1 MSKKRLYSRLDNL
14 LTNIE
19 TELPL
24 PKEQPSV
31 LPAVQSGWTWECN
44 AEGIFTSCSPEILD
58 CLGIASDSVCG
69 QSVFSYRVHP
79 DSKLDLAKC
88 FEQENL
94 PADVTIQMLNKSGSW
109 INTRVHIF
117 AHAPDNGHKSNI
129 RGFTQIIS
137 QTPEEKPAKTKTGP
151 LILSEIPKGQIIPPP
166 QPINGISIVGNQTS
180 ESSQIWSK
188 TGKESLLKKQ
198 LLSHA
203 HEENGFAAI
212 AVPFNLGRQGTGLLE
227 ILDDN
232 GPRRWS
238 EDEQLLVQE
247 VSNQL
252 ALALENAQL
261 YATAQ
266 QELSERTRAEQE
278 ILKRNQDLAELNRVG
293 QKLGKLA
300 SQEEI
305 IELVYQTIGQLV
317 ENQNL
322 AIVIYHPDPNTIS
335 FPFYT
340 VAGER
345 RQISDRVVINGI
357 FEYTIRT
364 KAPFLIRKQA
374 REAFLEAGIDLP
386 ARIPASLLAVPL
398 LTGDHPLGAIVLQ
411 NFEQENAYSSIHTEL
426 ISTIASQAATALEN
440 ANLFQEISNALAA
453 IENRERY
460 QGNVAR
466 AVASLTEF
474 GTKSLLEVLESLGK
488 AAQCSR
494 VFFAQIQE
502 DERGL
507 YWRSI
512 AEWTNPELNTF
523 FDKVKNH
530 YLPVALFPYWSKEL
544 RENGWLAGVCNQFP
558 SPEKEFLKDQQIIS
572 TLLISVPGKS
582 SFPSFIAFDQVEVER
597 EWQVEEINV
606 LRVAAD
612 ALSNTVVREDLL
624 DQLQV
629 SLDETESL
637 YKASH
642 RLALA
647 NDLQEMVASLTMG
660 LNVSGFNRAVLL
672 LLNQDI
678 TGNSVSSN
686 VAANWYSGHGSPPP
700 PIGTEYLKEL
710 LEYNFL
716 NAAPVFYND
725 TFESGINLSLRE
737 AFTRHE
743 IRATAVLPLWASKR
757 HLGYFLLLSEEK
769 HQFSAREMRSYPPLV
784 DQMAISIENLRLF
797 HQTEASLA
805 ETGLLYKISS
815 GIAQASNPQDLIFIV
830 VGNIMPAQGDQA
842 IILQVSQEADG
853 HPVEM
858 EIVGAHDI
866 KSGNHLLG
874 KRINITSLPFILSL
888 FEEVAVIEDTAH
900 SNIDQASQK
909 TLAEMSMASAAVVP
923 FHSGRR
929 LTGAMIVASRQITKF
944 EPQEARLL
952 QIAGNTIGVS
962 LERQRL
968 LREAQRRALEL
979 QSAAEIARDTSS
991 TLSLETLLSRIVNL
1005 MVERFSFNHASIF
1018 LMDETNRSAVIQE
1031 STGAAGQEMK
1041 QRKHKLA
1048 VGSKTIV
1055 GTVAGSGNP
1064 VVVNDTSQ
1072 SDIYFANPLLPETRS
1087 EMGIPLKLGKKIIG
1101 VLDIQANRAN
1111 AFSQDDIAVLQ
1122 ILADQIA
1129 VAIDNAKAY
1138 QLSQKAIAEM
1148 TEVDRLKSQ
1157 FLANMSHE
1165 LRTPLN
1171 SIIGFSRVILKG
1183 IDGPVNDVQTQ
1194 DLLAIYNSGQHLL
1207 SLINDILDLSK
1218 IEAGKMELS
1227 FSEVNIPDLINS
1239 VMTTAIGLVKDKSI
1253 KLLQIV
1259 PADLPVMWADSTR
1272 VRQVLLNLISNAS
1285 KFTDQGSITV
1295 AASVSSNESGK
1306 KEILI
1311 TVTDTG
1317 MGIASEDQSKLFQP
1331 FSQVD
1336 DSPTRKTGGT
1346 GLGLSIC
1353 RSMIELHGGK
1363 IGLLSSEPGK
1373 GSTFYFTIPMPQP
1386 KSQVVEPASSS
1397 NVILSID
1404 DDYQVIS
1411 LYERFLKPQG
1421 IQVIACTDPKMA
1433 IKKAKEVR
1441 PFAITLDVMMPGRD
1455 GWDVMQELKHDPE
1468 TRNIPVIICSIL
1480 EEEEK
1485 GFSMGASDYLVKPFL
1500 QEDLNNAILR
1510 LDQDGKV
1517 HDVLVID
1524 DDPEDLRLV
1533 QKIIQDGSNYRV
1545 TVIDGGQKGWDYLQN
1560 NQPDLIILDLFM
1572 PDMDGF
1578 TVLNKLQGNPILR
1591 NVPVIVLSGADLTPE
1606 HYQQLEEYGQQLLTK
1621 GLLKENELLNTLES
1635 ILNKLHRR

>member
-1 MSKKRLYSRLDNL
+1 MSKKQLYSRLDNL
-14 LTNIE
+14 LTNI
-19 TELPL
+19 TQDLPL
-24 PKEQPSV
+24 PLEQP
-31 LPAVQSGWTWECN
+31 AIQSGWTWECN
-44 AEGIFTSCSPEILD
+44 SEGIFVSCSAEVYD
-58 CLGIASDSVCG
+58 CLGVTPENVCG
-69 QSVFSYRVHP
+69 QSIFTYRIHP
-79 DSKLDLAKC
+79 ESKPELSRC
-88 FEQENL
+88 FDRSNL
-94 PADVTIQMLNKSGSW
+94 PADITVHMLNKSGRW
-109 INTRVHIF
+109 IITRLYIF
-117 AHAPDNGHKSNI
+117 SPYSENGYKTNFH
-129 RGFTQIIS
+129 GFTQIIS
-137 QTPEEKPAKTKTGP
+137 QQAEDQPSDINSGS
-151 LILSEIPKGQIIPPP
+151 LQVSEIPKTAEAHPKQG
-166 QPINGISIVGNQTS
+166 INGIAIIDGHVAQ
-180 ESSQIWSK
+180 SSQAWSK
-188 TGKESLLKKQ
+188 IGRESLLQKQ
-198 LLSHA
+198 LLSQSS
-203 HEENGFAAI
+203 EDKDPAAI
-212 AVPFNLGRQGTGLLE
+212 AVPFKLGQQNTGLLE
-227 ILDDN
+227 ILDDK
-232 GPRRWS
+232 GPRKWS

-261 YATAQ
+261 YETAQ
-266 QELSERTRAEQE
+266 QELNERIRAEQE
-278 ILKRNQDLAELNRVG
+278 IIKRNQDLAELNQLG

-300 SQEEI
+300 SQAEI
-305 IELVYQTIGQLV
+305 LELVHQTIGKLV
-317 ENQNL
+317 ENKNL
-322 AIVIYHPDPNTIS
+322 SIVIYHPELNIIS
-335 FPFYT
+335 FPIYSID
-340 VAGER
+340 GKR
-345 RQISDRVVINGI
+345 LQIPDQMLANGI
-357 FEYTIRT
+357 FEYPLHSKST
-364 KAPFLIRKQA
+364 FLISDHVK
-374 REAFLEAGIDLP
+374 EALQEANIDLP
-386 ARIPASLLAVPL
+386 MQIPASLLAIPL
-398 LTGDHPLGAIVLQ
+398 LAGDRPLGAIILQ
-411 NFEQENAYSSIHTEL
+411 NYQQENAYSSIQVEL
-426 ISTIASQAATALEN
+426 LSTIASQAATALEN
-440 ANLFQEISNALAA
+440 ANLFQEITSAFSA

-488 AAQCSR
+488 ASDCSR

-507 YWRSI
+507 YWRTI
-512 AEWTNPELNTF
+512 AEWTNPELTTF

-544 RENGWLAGVCNQFP
+544 REKGWLAGIYNQFP
-558 SPEKEFLKDQQIIS
+558 SPEKEFLQDQQINS

-582 SFPSFIAFDQVEVER
+582 YYPSFIAFDQVESER
-597 EWQVEEINV
+597 QWEVEEINV

-612 ALSNTVVREDLL
+612 ALSNTFIREDLL
-624 DQLQV
+624 DQLQI

-647 NDLQEMVASLTMG
+647 NNTQEMVASITMG
-660 LNVSGFNRAVLL
+660 LNVSGFNRAVLVTFSNDL
-672 LLNQDI
+672 A
-678 TGNSVSSN
+678 GNPVGSN
-686 VAANWYSGHGSPPP
+686 VVANWYSGHGSPPP

-710 LEYNFL
+710 LEYSFL
-716 NAAPVFYND
+716 SASPVFYND
-725 TFESGINLSLRE
+725 TFESGINASLQE
-737 AFTRHE
+737 AFNRRE
-743 IRATAVLPLWASKR
+743 IRAIAILPLWASKR

-769 HQFSAREMRSYPPLV
+769 HQFTAREMRSYPPLV
-784 DQMAISIENLRLF
+784 DQMAISLENLRLF
-797 HQTEASLA
+797 QQTEASLA

-830 VGNIMPAQGDQA
+830 VGNIMPAQADQT
-842 IILQVSQEADG
+842 IILQVSQETDG
-853 HPVEM
+853 NPVALEF
-858 EIVGAHDI
+858 VGAHDI
-866 KSGNHLLG
+866 KGENHLIG
-874 KRINITSLPFILSL
+874 RHINVSSFPFILSL
-888 FEEVAVIEDTAH
+888 FEEVAVIEDVAH
-900 SNIDQASQK
+900 SNLDQSSKK
-909 TLAEMSMASAAVVP
+909 TLLEMSINSVAIVP

-929 LTGAMIVASRQITKF
+929 LTGAMIVGSRQCTKF

-991 TLSLETLLSRIVNL
+991 TLSLETLLSRIVTL
-1005 MVERFSFNHASIF
+1005 VVERFNFNHSSIF
-1018 LMDETNRSAVIQE
+1018 LLDESSKFAIIQE
-1031 STGAAGQEMK
+1031 STGDAGKELKLRM
-1041 QRKHKLA
+1041 HKLA

-1087 EMGIPLKLGKKIIG
+1087 EMGIPLKLGKKVIG
-1101 VLDIQANRAN
+1101 VLDIQSNRTS

-1122 ILADQIA
+1122 VLADQIA

-1138 QLSQKAIAEM
+1138 ELSQKAIAEIR
-1148 TEVDRLKSQ
+1148 ELDRLKDQ

-1227 FSEVNIPDLINS
+1227 FSEVNVSDLVNS

-1253 KLLQIV
+1253 KLVQNI
-1259 PADLPVMWADSTR
+1259 PADLPTMWADSTR
-1272 VRQVLLNLISNAS
+1272 IRQVLLNLISNAA
-1285 KFTDQGSITV
+1285 KFTEQGSITV
-1295 AASVSSNESGK
+1295 AATISINESGK
-1306 KEILI
+1306 KEFVI

-1317 MGIASEDQSKLFQP
+1317 VGISSEDQAKLFQP

-1353 RSMIELHGGK
+1353 KSLIDMHAGK

-1373 GSTFYFTIPMPQP
+1373 GSTFFFTVPIPKLDTIP
-1386 KSQVVEPASSS
+1386 STEIAS
-1397 NVILSID
+1397 NPNAILAID
-1404 DDYQVIS
+1404 DDFQVIN

-1421 IQVIACTDPKMA
+1421 IHVIACTDPKLA
-1433 IKKAKEVR
+1433 VKKAKEVR
-1441 PFAITLDVMMPGRD
+1441 PFAITLDIMMPDKD
-1455 GWDVMQELKHDPE
+1455 GWAVMQELKSDPE
-1468 TRNIPVIICSIL
+1468 TRKIPVIICSIL

-1510 LDQDGKV
+1510 LDQDGKA
-1517 HDVLVID
+1517 HNILVID
-1524 DDPEDLRLV
+1524 DDPDDLRLV
-1533 QKIIQDGSNYRV
+1533 QKIIEEKSNYQV
-1545 TVIDGGQKGWDYLQN
+1545 TTMNGGREGWEYLQS
-1560 NQPDLIILDLFM
+1560 NQPDIIILDLFM
-1572 PDMDGF
+1572 PEMDGF
-1578 TVLNKLQGNPILR
+1578 TLLNRLQANPIFR
-1591 NVPVIVLSGADLTPE
+1591 DIPVIVLSGADLTFE
-1606 HYQQLEEYGQQLLTK
+1606 HYQQLEEFGQQLLTK

-1635 ILNKLHRR
+1635 ILNKLHKK

>member
-1 MSKKRLYSRLDNL
+1 MSKKRLYSRLENL

-19 TELPL
+19 EELPL
-24 PKEQPSV
+24 PKEQPAV
-31 LPAVQSGWTWECN
+31 VQSGWSWECN
-44 AEGIFTSCSPEILD
+44 SEGIYISCSPEIFD
-58 CLGIASDSVCG
+58 CLGILPESVCG
-69 QSVFSYRVHP
+69 QSIFTFRIHP
-79 DSKLDLAKC
+79 ESKTELSKS
-88 FEQENL
+88 FEQGNL
-94 PADVTIQMLNKSGSW
+94 PADFTIQMLNNSSKW
-109 INTRVHIF
+109 VVTRIHIF
-117 AHAPDNGHKSNI
+117 SHPPDNGHKSNI
-129 RGFTQIIS
+129 RGFTQFLHLS
-137 QTPEEKPAKTKTGP
+137 PEEPVTKKPPTGP
-151 LILSEIPKGQIIPPP
+151 LKVSDRARVQLITPF
-166 QPINGISIVGNQTS
+166 QPIKGIAISGDQTS
-180 ESSQIWSK
+180 QPVQVWSK
-188 TGKESLLKKQ
+188 TGRESLLTQQ
-198 LLSHA
+198 LLSQSSKDSDP
-203 HEENGFAAI
+203 AAI
-212 AVPFNLGRQGTGLLE
+212 AVPFKLGSQGTGLLE
-227 ILDDN
+227 ILDEN
-232 GPRRWS
+232 GPRKWS

-266 QELSERTRAEQE
+266 QELTERTRAEQE
-278 ILKRNQDLAELNRVG
+278 ILKRNQDLAELNLVG

-300 SQEEI
+300 SRDDI
-305 IELVYQTIGQLV
+305 LELVYQTIGQLV

-322 AIVIYHPDPNTIS
+322 ALVIYNPELNTIS
-335 FPFYT
+335 FPFCS
-340 VAGER
+340 VNGEL
-345 RQISDRVVINGI
+345 RQIPERIVANGI
-357 FEYTIRT
+357 FEYTLHSKTTLLVRQHVKKT
-364 KAPFLIRKQA
+364 LH
-374 REAFLEAGIDLP
+374 EANIDLP
-386 ARIPASLLAVPL
+386 SRIPASLLAIPL
-398 LTGDHPLGAIVLQ
+398 LTGDHAVGAIVLQ
-411 NFEQENAYSSIHTEL
+411 DFDKENAYNSIHVEL
-426 ISTIASQAATALEN
+426 LSTIASQAATALEN
-440 ANLFQEISNALAA
+440 AKLFEEIRTALAA

-488 AAQCSR
+488 ASQCSR

-512 AEWTNPELNTF
+512 AEWTNPELSTF

-530 YLPVALFPYWSKEL
+530 YLPVALFPYWSIEL
-544 RENGWLAGVCNQFP
+544 REKGWLSGICNQFP
-558 SPEKEFLKDQQIIS
+558 SPEKEFLNDQQITS

-582 SFPSFIAFDQVEVER
+582 SFPSFIAFDQVEIER
-597 EWQVEEINV
+597 DWLIEEVNV

-637 YKASH
+637 YNASH

-647 NDLQEMVASLTMG
+647 NDMQEMVASITMG
-660 LNVSGFNRAVLL
+660 LNVTGFNRAVLL
-672 LLNQDI
+672 LFNQDVA
-678 TGNSVSSN
+678 GNPIGIN

-716 NAAPVFYND
+716 NSNPVFYND
-725 TFESGINLSLRE
+725 TFESGINSALRE
-737 AFTRHE
+737 AFTRRE
-743 IRATAVLPLWASKR
+743 IRATAILPLWASKR

-769 HQFSAREMRSYPPLV
+769 HQFSPREMRSYPPLV

-815 GIAQASNPQDLIFIV
+815 GISQASNPQDLIFIV
-830 VGNIMPAQGDQA
+830 VGNIMPSQADQA
-842 IILQVSQEADG
+842 MILQVSQEVDG

-858 EIVGAHDI
+858 EVVGSHDI
-866 KSGNHLLG
+866 KSENHMMG
-874 KRINITSLPFILSL
+874 KRVAVSSLPFILSL
-888 FEEVAVIEDTAH
+888 FEEVAVIEDVTR
-900 SNIDQASQK
+900 SNLDQASKK
-909 TLAEMSMASAAVVP
+909 TLSEFSMTGIAVVP

-929 LTGAMIVASRQITKF
+929 LTGAMIVASRQANKF

-1005 MVERFSFNHASIF
+1005 MVERFAFNHASIF
-1018 LMDETNRSAVIQE
+1018 LMDETSKFAVVQE
-1031 STGAAGQEMK
+1031 STGEAGKEMK
-1041 QRKHKLA
+1041 QRKHRLSVA
-1048 VGSKTIV
+1048 SKTII
-1055 GTVAGSGNP
+1055 GTVTGSGNP
-1064 VVVNDTSQ
+1064 VVVNDTAQ
-1072 SDIYFANPLLPETRS
+1072 SELYFANPLLPETRS
-1087 EMGIPLKLGKKIIG
+1087 EMGIPLKLGKRIIG
-1101 VLDIQANRAN
+1101 ALDIQANRIN

-1129 VAIDNAKAY
+1129 VAIDNAKAFA
-1138 QLSQKAIAEM
+1138 LSQKAIAEM

-1218 IEAGKMELS
+1218 VEAGKMELS
-1227 FSEVNIPDLINS
+1227 FSEVNIPDLVNS
-1239 VMTTAIGLVKDKSI
+1239 VLTTAIGLVKDKSI
-1253 KLLQIV
+1253 KLLQNI
-1259 PADLPVMWADSTR
+1259 PADIPIMWADSTR

-1285 KFTDQGSITV
+1285 KFTDEGTITV
-1295 AASVSSNESGK
+1295 GAALSTDDNGK
-1306 KEILI
+1306 SEILM

-1317 MGIASEDQSKLFQP
+1317 MGIAAEDQAKLFQP

-1353 RSMIELHGGK
+1353 RSLIELHGGK

-1373 GSTFYFTIPMPQP
+1373 GSTFYFTIPVP
-1386 KSQVVEPASSS
+1386 KVNTPPVELPAGS
-1397 NVILSID
+1397 NIVLSID

-1421 IQVIACTDPKMA
+1421 IQVIACTDPKIA
-1433 IKKAKEVR
+1433 VKKAKEVR
-1441 PFAITLDVMMPGRD
+1441 PFAITLDVMMPERD
-1455 GWDVMQELKHDPE
+1455 GWEVMQELKRDPE

-1500 QEDLNNAILR
+1500 QEDLNNAIIR
-1510 LDQDGKV
+1510 LDQDGKAR
-1517 HDVLVID
+1517 DILVID
-1524 DDPEDLRLV
+1524 DDPVDLRLV
-1533 QKIIQDGSNYRV
+1533 QKIIEDGSNYRV
-1545 TVIDGGQKGWDYLQN
+1545 TAMEGGKKGWEYLQN
-1560 NQPDLIILDLFM
+1560 NQPDIIILDLFM

-1578 TVLNKLQGNPILR
+1578 SILNKLRANPMLR

-1606 HYQQLEEYGQQLLTK
+1606 HYKQLEEFGQQLLTK
-1621 GLLKENELLNTLES
+1621 GLLKENELLNTLEL
-1635 ILNKLHRR
+1635 ILKKLHNR